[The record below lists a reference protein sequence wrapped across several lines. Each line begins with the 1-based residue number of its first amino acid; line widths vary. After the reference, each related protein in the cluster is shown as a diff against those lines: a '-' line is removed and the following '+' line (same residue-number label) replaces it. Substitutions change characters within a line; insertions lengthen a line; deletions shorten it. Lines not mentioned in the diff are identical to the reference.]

1 MPDRKCT
8 FAFACLLPLVLFTG
22 ISALAANPNK
32 AEVRAA
38 VHHDVSPALRD
49 LPNMMPEL
57 DTPKREHPV
66 KRFPHAAASADV
78 VRDAAHQTASIGA
91 FAATPGANFDG
102 TGVPNYGV
110 DAVPPDTNMSV
121 GDTQIVQW
129 VNEAFTVYN
138 KSTHAVVLGPRA
150 GNSLWSGFGGGC
162 QTNNDGD
169 PIVLWDKAAQRWVFT
184 QFSVST
190 TPYLQC
196 VAVSQTSDATGAYN
210 RYSFSYGS
218 LFNDYG
224 KMGVWPDAYYMTY
237 NMFNGNSFAGGEV
250 CAFDRAR
257 MLAGQAATQQCFLIS
272 DGGLLPS
279 DLDGA
284 TAPPVGSPNYVAG
297 FGTNVLNIRRFHVDW
312 ATPANTTLSAATALP
327 VAAFA
332 EACGGGAC
340 IPQAGTRRT
349 LDSLADRLM
358 YRLAYRNRGGV
369 ESLVVN
375 HSVKVSGNK
384 HSQIVGIRWYEV
396 RISGGVPSLLQQ
408 GTFSPDS
415 ASRWMGSVAMDKVG
429 DIAMGYSVSTSST
442 NPGIRF
448 TGRVPTDPL
457 GTMQAETTMFTGSGS
472 QTTYARWGDYSSISL
487 DPTDD
492 CTFWY
497 TTEYLKQTGVFNWS
511 TRIGSFKFPT
521 CN

>member
-1 MPDRKCT
+1 
-8 FAFACLLPLVLFTG
+8 VLFVGTPT
-22 ISALAANPNK
+22 LAANPNH

-49 LPNMMPEL
+49 LPNLMPEL
-57 DTPKREHPV
+57 DTRKHEHPV
-66 KRFPHAAASADV
+66 KHFPHAAASADV
-78 VRDAAHQTASIGA
+78 VHDPVHQTASIGA

-121 GDTQIVQW
+121 GATQIVQW
-129 VNEAFTVYN
+129 VNEAFTVYD
-138 KSTHAVVLGPRA
+138 KASHSVLLGPRA

-162 QTNNDGD
+162 QNNNDGD

-196 VAVSQTSDATGAYN
+196 VAVSTTADATGTYN
-210 RYSFSYGS
+210 RYSFSYGN

-224 KMGVWPDAYYMTY
+224 KMGVWPDGYYIAY
-237 NMFNGNSFAGGEV
+237 NMFNTNNSFAGGEV
-250 CAFDRAR
+250 CAFDRAK

-284 TAPPVGSPNYVAG
+284 TVPPAGSPNYIAG
-297 FGTNVLNIRRFHVDW
+297 FGTNVLNIRKFHVDW
-312 ATPANTTLSAATALP
+312 TNPGNTTLSAATALP

-340 IPQAGTRRT
+340 IPQSGSHVQ

-358 YRLAYRNRGGV
+358 FRLAYRNRGGT

-375 HSVKVSGNK
+375 HAVKVSGNK
-384 HSQIVGIRWYEV
+384 HSQITGVRWYEV
-396 RISGGVPSLLQQ
+396 RIAGTNPSLFQQ

-448 TGRVPTDPL
+448 TGRVPTDPA
-457 GTMQAETTMFTGSGS
+457 GTMEAETTLFTGSGS
-472 QTTYARWGDYSSISL
+472 QTTYNRWGDYSSISL
-487 DPTDD
+487 DPSDD

-521 CN
+521 CQ